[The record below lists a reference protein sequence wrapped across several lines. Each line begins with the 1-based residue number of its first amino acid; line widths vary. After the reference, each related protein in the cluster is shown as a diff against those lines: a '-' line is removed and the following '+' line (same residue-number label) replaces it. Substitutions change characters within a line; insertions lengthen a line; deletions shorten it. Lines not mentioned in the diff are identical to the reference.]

1 MYSFEEISARL
12 RKAISILQ
20 ERDAIFL
27 DSQFNI
33 SERAVTHRLGM
44 YLAELFPDEDV
55 DCEYNRQYNEDTDE
69 YIAKNVD
76 LPKIENGITLK
87 DTVAKTVYPDIIIH
101 RRQRDRNILVI
112 EVKMQ
117 WKSDKVDFDHIKA
130 EAYKRRLGYKFSVV
144 LVLDEG
150 GYELNWVK

>member
-1 MYSFEEISARL
+1 MYSFEETSARL

-101 RRQRDRNILVI
+101 RRQTDRNILVI

-117 WKSDKVDFDHIKA
+117 WKSDKVGFDHIKA

-144 LVLDEG
+144 LVISEG
-150 GYELNWVK
+150 GYELNWIK